1 MFHAKKVK
9 NWLSVKFLFFLDMI
23 TTSCLCEFVEYKLD
37 GVGTESDHA
46 ILSSIDRTLL
56 PVMNRPMWAGPRP
69 YLAR

>member
-1 MFHAKKVK
+1 
-9 NWLSVKFLFFLDMI
+9 MI